1 MTDPSP
7 CPESERVAERVT
19 FEQVFR
25 GHYSY
30 VHHTL
35 RRLGVASR
43 ELDDVAQDVF
53 ITVHR
58 ILADYDGSRPMRP
71 WLFGIAYRHALR
83 ARDRAHVRREQ
94 LDSSPE
100 PTGEGEGSATDQGR
114 REAREI
120 VLAALAELDPHQRA
134 VFVMMEIDG
143 FSAPEISDALAISP
157 NTVYS
162 RLRLAREGFAKAS
175 RRLLG
180 GAR

>member
-1 MTDPSP
+1 MADAPP
-7 CPESERVAERVT
+7 FERV
-19 FEQVFR
+19 FR
-25 GHYSY
+25 SHYSY

-43 ELDDVAQDVF
+43 DLDDVAQDVF
-53 ITVHR
+53 VTVHR
-58 ILADYDGSRPMRP
+58 ILPDYDGSRPMRP
-71 WLFGIAYRHALR
+71 WLFGITYRHALR

-100 PTGEGEGSATDQGR
+100 PGGTGGSMVNPDQDR

-120 VLAALAELDPHQRA
+120 VLSALEQLDPPQRA

-143 FSAPEISDALAISP
+143 FSAPEVSDALAISP

-162 RLRLAREGFAKAS
+162 RLRLAREGFTKAS

-180 GAR
+180 GSP